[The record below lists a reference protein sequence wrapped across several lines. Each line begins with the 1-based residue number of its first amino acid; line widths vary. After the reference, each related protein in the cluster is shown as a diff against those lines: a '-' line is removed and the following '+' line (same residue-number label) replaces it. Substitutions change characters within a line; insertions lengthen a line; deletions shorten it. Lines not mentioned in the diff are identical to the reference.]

1 MSAQGKLLQN
11 VDHARIKKFTPAAYF
26 SHMQKHDK
34 SKCIKCLPLQSID
47 HPIPLYQQQG
57 SNRVGNDMSTRKIY
71 FYVPLAPGEEF
82 MERIGFPAHWWVPA
96 RGSLA
101 PPIVPC
107 LCCSP
112 PGTYLPT
119 ISPVLSSP
127 GVHTQ
132 APVLHNRTNAP
143 PFSLLDAGAEQR
155 WGRMSQIGPIG

>member
-71 FYVPLAPGEEF
+71 FYVPLAPLEEF

-96 RGSLA
+96 RGS
-101 PPIVPC
+101 PR
-107 LCCSP
+107 
-112 PGTYLPT
+112 PT
-119 ISPVLSSP
+119 HCAVFVLRAHQGPTWHTIAPVLSSP
-127 GVHTQ
+127 RVHTQ
-132 APVLHNRTNAP
+132 APVLHNHTNAL
-143 PFSLLDAGAEQR
+143 PFRRDTGE
-155 WGRMSQIGPIG
+155 